1 MRFLQPL
8 GICMLPKKLKYLLR
22 GNIPII
28 GLLYTLIRN
37 RSDNQLLKATI
48 GVFNLHKQIQNH
60 PENPIVVSVFRGFD
74 VGVDFEIGLDD
85 DVAFQAQVHFGLV
98 EAEMPEQAV
107 DPHHL
112 LFL

>member
-1 MRFLQPL
+1 M
-8 GICMLPKKLKYLLR
+8 
-22 GNIPII
+22 
-28 GLLYTLIRN
+28 
-37 RSDNQLLKATI
+37 
-48 GVFNLHKQIQNH
+48 
-60 PENPIVVSVFRGFD
+60 
-74 VGVDFEIGLDD
+74 GVDFEIGLDD